1 MKEEKEEWGGRK
13 GVYNNAG
20 EREGERENECIKEE
34 EYRTYEMKTTRT

>member
-20 EREGERENECIKEE
+20 EREGERENECIKED
-34 EYRTYEMKTTRT
+34 YIHEMKTTTRT